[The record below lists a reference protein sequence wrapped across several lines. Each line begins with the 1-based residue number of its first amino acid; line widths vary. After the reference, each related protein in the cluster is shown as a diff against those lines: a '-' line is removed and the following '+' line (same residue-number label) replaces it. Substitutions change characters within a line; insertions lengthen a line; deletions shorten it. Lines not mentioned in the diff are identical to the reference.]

1 MKTLTPLFL
10 TSVIASSLIGC
21 GGDSGGSSS
30 GGAVAAV
37 ADTSFNEISVP
48 NNFEWR
54 SVNSHELTVNI
65 VSSYSQKNGNA
76 SPIRG
81 SHIVKFYS
89 ITSDGIDA
97 TPFYS
102 GVTNKEGV
110 LSNDFSIPAHW
121 ESIKVVANVRKQSCE
136 SQFSLSELV
145 PNLSVACDIVLD
157 AD

>member
-10 TSVIASSLIGC
+10 TSVIATSLIGC

-30 GGAVAAV
+30 GGSVATV
-37 ADTSFNEISVP
+37 SETSFNEISVP

-54 SVNSHELTVNI
+54 GVNSHDLAVNI

-81 SHIVKFYS
+81 AHIVKFYS

-102 GVTNKEGV
+102 GITNKEGV
-110 LSNDFSIPAHW
+110 LNNEFSIPAHW
-121 ESIKVVANVRKQSCE
+121 ESIKIVASVRKQNCE
-136 SQFSLSELV
+136 SQFSLNELEAS
-145 PNLSVACDIVLD
+145 LSVACDIMLD